1 MVLNKTYRRWLY
13 KNAKTTLIRKEVLG
27 GGGVTLKRSKTKLNI

>member
-13 KNAKTTLIRKEVLG
+13 KNAKTTLIRKEVVG
-27 GGGVTLKRSKTKLNI
+27 EREIKT